1 MSGGPV
7 GREDSLSYHHLEI
20 DEPASGVV
28 RCVMSNPPTH
38 TLVAGELA
46 EIDDFVAALG
56 SRDDVRVVVFTG
68 GGEGVFIRHYEV
80 AELADA
86 SERRIAESRE
96 SSVSSPD
103 ADDGTSADGR
113 ALHRFNR
120 VTLAMER
127 APYVTIAAMNG
138 NAAGGGFEFALGCD
152 FRLMADG
159 DYRVG
164 LPETGVGIIPG
175 AGGTQRL
182 ARLLGTAKAL
192 ELILHGTLLTPRD
205 AHRLGVVT
213 ALLPQAS
220 FEDGVL
226 AYARRLAGRLP
237 IGIACAKAAIYRGI
251 DGPLEQG
258 LRLEQELFARCMASE
273 DAAKAMRSVVRDPG
287 RR

>member
-1 MSGGPV
+1 M
-7 GREDSLSYHHLEI
+7 SYHHLEI

-86 SERRIAESRE
+86 SERRIAGFRE
-96 SSVSSPD
+96 SPVSSPN
-103 ADDGTSADGR
+103 ADDPPSSDGR

-138 NAAGGGFEFALGCD
+138 NAAGGGF
-152 FRLMADG
+152 
-159 DYRVG
+159 
-164 LPETGVGIIPG
+164 
-175 AGGTQRL
+175 
-182 ARLLGTAKAL
+182 
-192 ELILHGTLLTPRD
+192 
-205 AHRLGVVT
+205 
-213 ALLPQAS
+213 
-220 FEDGVL
+220 
-226 AYARRLAGRLP
+226 
-237 IGIACAKAAIYRGI
+237 
-251 DGPLEQG
+251 
-258 LRLEQELFARCMASE
+258 
-273 DAAKAMRSVVRDPG
+273 DPG